1 MSNSRSIYIFEF
13 FLMALYLNM
22 QVQEKK
28 DRVSL
33 TQREKI
39 QAMIANDDV
48 KLKVL
53 EKLLADGITN
63 PSLKLEILDSTI
75 ENFLME
81 ELDVLKVFEWFGE
94 VDSVN
99 LQGKSAIITYKDLV
113 SAYFAIQILNGKK
126 LPELSVTL
134 QVSWHIVP
142 AQRVPLREISI
153 NPEETL
159 KYTCRFDIQIEN
171 DKEFQVARRVIGS
184 KGCNMKR
191 IIEKC
196 CKGMNAQ
203 AHDIIKL
210 RLRGTGSG
218 FKEGPNNAESQDSLH
233 LCVSSKYHSKFLL
246 AVEEI
251 ETLLKKVYK
260 EYGEFCIHK
269 GRSDPRITLQKIEK
283 TSGRTV
289 SLAPEK
295 LKEIEENAKLSEDE
309 IEELIDIRNEARRQC
324 NFAEADRIRE
334 ILRKKGVTL
343 MDEKGRRG
351 RGVDVT
357 TWKFGGN

>member
-1 MSNSRSIYIFEF
+1 
-13 FLMALYLNM
+13 M
-22 QVQEKK
+22 QGQLQK
-28 DRVSL
+28 DRVNP

-48 KLKVL
+48 KQKVL
-53 EKLLADGITN
+53 EKLISEGIKI

-81 ELDVLKVFEWFGE
+81 ENDVLKVFEWFGE
-94 VDSVN
+94 VDSLD

-113 SAYFAIQILNGKK
+113 SAYFAIQILNGKN
-126 LPELSVTL
+126 LPELNVTL
-134 QVSWHIVP
+134 QVSWYAPVQER
-142 AQRVPLREISI
+142 APLREIST
-153 NPEETL
+153 NSEETL

-171 DKEFQVARRVIGS
+171 DKDFQVARRVIGS
-184 KGCNMKR
+184 KGCNMKK

-210 RLRGTGSG
+210 RLRGSGSG
-218 FKEGPNNAESQDSLH
+218 FKEGPNNAESQDLLH
-233 LCVSSKYHSKFLL
+233 LCVSSKYHSKFLI

-251 ETLLKKVYK
+251 EILLTKVYK
-260 EYGEFCIHK
+260 DYSDYCVHK
-269 GRSDPRITLQKIEK
+269 GRSDPKITLQKIEK
-283 TSGRTV
+283 TSGR
-289 SLAPEK
+289 SIALAPSK
-295 LKEIEENAKLSEDE
+295 MREIEENSKLNEDE

-334 ILRKKGVTL
+334 LLRKKGVTL

-357 TWKFGGN
+357 TWKLGKN